1 MSNGHTPGPWKLE
14 LGRDGA
20 PRGLRGPSEVE
31 HRNIVNWNGFSS
43 PTKPASAA
51 NARLIAAAPDL
62 YQHAEALLADVM
74 QRYGIT
80 ADGLTCPHMRGLAE
94 AIAKARGTPC

>member
-1 MSNGHTPGPWKLE
+1 MTNGHTPGPWSIDKE
-14 LGRDGA
+14 ERWIIHEPDGKSGTLVVPEIYLDDDEA
-20 PRGLRGPSEVE
+20 
-31 HRNIVNWNGFSS
+31 I
-43 PTKPASAA
+43 A

-74 QRYGIT
+74 KRYGIT

-94 AIAKARGTPC
+94 AIDKARGTA

>member
-1 MSNGHTPGPWKLE
+1 MSNGHTQGPW
-14 LGRDGA
+14 RIDHDG
-20 PRGLRGPSEVE
+20 S
-31 HRNIVNWNGFSS
+31 NWMVVTDDYPDMVDVWGFGGMS
-43 PTKPASAA
+43 KDEAAA